1 MKGILGRK
9 VGMTQV
15 FDEETGNVDA
25 VTVIEAGPCPV
36 VLVRTQAAD
45 GYDAV
50 QLAFE
55 PIVDRKLSK
64 GELGHLRKA
73 GVGGHRHLVE
83 FRGPSEL
90 AVGESVTVE
99 AFEPGERIK
108 VSGT

>member
-1 MKGILGRK
+1 MKGIVGRK
-9 VGMTQV
+9 LGMTQV
-15 FDEETGNVDA
+15 FDEETGSVEA

-36 VLVRTQAAD
+36 VTLRTQAAD

-55 PIVDRKLSK
+55 PVVDRKLSK

-73 GVGGHRHLVE
+73 GVNGHRHLVE

-90 AVGESVTVE
+90 QVGESVTVE
-99 AFEPGERIK
+99 SFEPGDR
-108 VSGT
+108 V